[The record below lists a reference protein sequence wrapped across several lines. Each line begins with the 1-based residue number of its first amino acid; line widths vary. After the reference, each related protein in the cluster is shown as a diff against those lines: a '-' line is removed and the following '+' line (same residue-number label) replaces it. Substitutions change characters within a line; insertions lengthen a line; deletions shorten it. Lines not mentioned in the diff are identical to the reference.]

1 MASSALGASHVL
13 VGSVSEYRFRADPDG
28 GLPEPIVS
36 VELRLVSIRTGKVE
50 WERGYWAGSESLS
63 GSRGGGLGTAA
74 HSVSRQVADALL
86 GGGG

>member
-1 MASSALGASHVL
+1 MSSSALGASYVL
-13 VGSVSEYRFRADPDG
+13 VGSVAEYGFRPDPDG

-50 WERGYWAGSESLS
+50 WERGCWAGSESLS

-74 HSVSRQVADALL
+74 HSVSRQVVDALV